1 MKVLFLN
8 PIRHITYCSI
18 DLLSTKHLFGVFW
31 YNESRNRSP
40 YLFVIGSLE
49 FLFAKLQNDLAQE
62 NGKNNEIGSS
72 RVWCIWQK
80 KLWSFIYCFLLLLL
94 LVFGLGLRCL
104 FKVSQKES
112 VEASSEVSE
121 DEPEAVGGRFGL
133 FLESFFFLF
142 LLSDRFISGDRKTR
156 PSSTNVFW
164 PFSASTLFLEAVVV
178 VVVGTASAEAVSFVN
193 WHPGL
198 LAVSRTGNQVT
209 ISGVRSCPGSSL
221 RDFRFFISSWTAGL

>member
-1 MKVLFLN
+1 M
-8 PIRHITYCSI
+8 
-18 DLLSTKHLFGVFW
+18 
-31 YNESRNRSP
+31 
-40 YLFVIGSLE
+40 
-49 FLFAKLQNDLAQE
+49 
-62 NGKNNEIGSS
+62 
-72 RVWCIWQK
+72 
-80 KLWSFIYCFLLLLL
+80 
-94 LVFGLGLRCL
+94 GLRCL

-142 LLSDRFISGDRKTR
+142 LLSDRFISGDRNTR

-164 PFSASTLFLEAVVV
+164 PFWSSTFTLFLEAEAEAEANVVV
-178 VVVGTASAEAVSFVN
+178 IAVVLLVVEAAASEVSLEVSFVN

-209 ISGVRSCPGSSL
+209 ISGVRSWPGSSL
-221 RDFRFFISSWTAGL
+221 RDFRGRC